1 MTSRK
6 KRTSGANIYNVCS
19 YSLPKLHTGKKWY
32 VDFLC
37 YDPVEERMKR
47 KKYHLDGIPTVRERR
62 ARAAQLIS
70 SITIRLQQGWN
81 VWAQVD
87 SNRQYTLMENVFD
100 LYRKTVEKECATG
113 TMRKKTRHSY
123 LCHLTIFCEWL
134 RMRPLKVVYA
144 YQVDKMLMVDFL
156 DYLYQDRDVSA
167 RTRNNYRGWLCTF
180 CAWMMEKGYLT
191 ENPVEGIRNLREEPK
206 KRDALT
212 VEQLATLR
220 SHLGREDRHYLLA
233 CMMEYYTF
241 IRPIEL
247 TYLKVG
253 DIKVKGQKIVV
264 HAEWA
269 KNKRDEAV
277 GLNKE
282 LLMLMVELKVLEAP
296 SSYYLFGNRRFTP
309 SPDKMDARIFSER
322 FIKLRK
328 ELGWPDSI
336 QFYSLKDS
344 GIRDLANAKGI
355 VVARD
360 QARHTDISTTN
371 YYLKGDAMTVHSE
384 TLDFKGNL

>member
-1 MTSRK
+1 MAKRK
-6 KRTSGANIYNVCS
+6 QRTSGANIYNVCS
-19 YSLPKLHTGKKWY
+19 YSLPKLHTGKKWF

-47 KKYHLDGIPTVRERR
+47 KKYHLDGIKSVRERKR
-62 ARAAQLIS
+62 RAAEIIS
-70 SITIRLQQGWN
+70 AVTTRLQQGWN

-87 SNRQYTLMENVFD
+87 SNRQYTLMENVME
-100 LYRKTVEKECATG
+100 LYEKTLAKNKATG
-113 TMRKKTRHSY
+113 IMRYKTYHSY
-123 LCHLTIFCEWL
+123 MTHLTIFAEW
-134 RMRPLKVVYA
+134 MKARPLKVVYA
-144 YQVDKMLMVDFL
+144 YQIDKMLIVDFL

-167 RTRNNYRGWLCTF
+167 RTRNNYRGWLYTF
-180 CAWMMEKGYLT
+180 CGWMMEKGYLT
-191 ENPVEGIRNLREEPK
+191 ENPVEGIKTLREEPK
-206 KRDALT
+206 KRNALT
-212 VEQLATLR
+212 ADQLAVLR
-220 SHLGREDRHYLLA
+220 RHLSEADRHFLLA

-247 TYLKVG
+247 TNLKVG
-253 DIKVKGQKIVV
+253 DIRVKERKIVV

-269 KNKRDEAV
+269 KNRRDEVV

-282 LLMLMVELKVLEAP
+282 LLLMMVELKVLEAP
-296 SSYYLFGNRRFTP
+296 ASYYLFGSRKFTP
-309 SPDKMDARIFSER
+309 SPDKMLPRIFSER
-322 FIKLRK
+322 FMKLRK

-371 YYLKGDAMTVHSE
+371 YYLKGDAMTVHAE
-384 TLDFKGNL
+384 TLDFVGNL